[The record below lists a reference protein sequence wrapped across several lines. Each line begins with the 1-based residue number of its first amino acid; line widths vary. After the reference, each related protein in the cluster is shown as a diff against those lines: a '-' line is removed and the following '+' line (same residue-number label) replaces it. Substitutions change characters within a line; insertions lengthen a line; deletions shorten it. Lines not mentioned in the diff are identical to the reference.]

1 MRAWMLGG
9 MALYA
14 ANLTGCVISN
24 SDGSD
29 PWDDDS
35 EWWNDGDEDGD
46 EDDLDDTATDTDTT
60 VDNPAASFAL
70 DPATVEIGDT
80 ALVTITSADGFD
92 FSAVA
97 SVNIDGPITVNDVLV
112 RPDEVNVVL
121 TVSAEAAAG
130 ASAAVW
136 VVLDDGTAWLLDAT
150 LSVVEADDNPC
161 D

>member
-14 ANLTGCVISN
+14 INLTGCVIYN

-29 PWDDDS
+29 PWDEGGD
-35 EWWNDGDEDGD
+35 WWSDGDEGDLVDTDADTALPD
-46 EDDLDDTATDTDTT
+46 EDPSATFT
-60 VDNPAASFAL
+60 L
-70 DPATVEIGDT
+70 DPAVVEIGDT
-80 ALVTITSADGFD
+80 ALVTITSSAGFD

-97 SVNIDGPITVNDVLV
+97 VVNIDGPVAVNDVLV
-112 RPDEVNVVL
+112 RPEEVNVVL

-130 ASAAVW
+130 STAAVW

-150 LSVVEADDNPC
+150 LTVVEADDNPC